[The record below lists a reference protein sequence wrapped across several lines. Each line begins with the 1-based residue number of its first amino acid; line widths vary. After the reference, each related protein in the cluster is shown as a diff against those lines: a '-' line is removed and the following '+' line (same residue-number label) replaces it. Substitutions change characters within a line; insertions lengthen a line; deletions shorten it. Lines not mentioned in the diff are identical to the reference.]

1 MNHETAT
8 ALDPQA
14 KAVIDLV
21 IKSGRPPYHQLSPK
35 DARQMC
41 RDTRPASPPPAP
53 EIGTVKD
60 LTADG
65 PAGTIPA
72 RLYRPKGVPASTML
86 PALVFFHGGGW
97 VIGDIETHDVLCRQL
112 TAGAGISV
120 VNIDYRL
127 APEHKFPAALDDAW
141 AATRWVAAHAAA
153 LGIDAGRLAV
163 GGDSAGGNLAAVV
176 ALLARDHGAP
186 SLALQ
191 VLVYPVTDVGAESQ
205 SYADFAE
212 GFMLT
217 RDSMRWFIAHYLTG
231 KPDAVDWRLSPL
243 RAPSLA
249 RVAPALVVTA
259 GFDPLR
265 DEGDAYARKLR
276 EAGVRVDAI
285 CYGGVIHGVLP
296 GGGGLRNPHPPAPP
310 QPPAP
315 PPRPSPPAGGGSPR
329 PHAAH
334 CTPAGRRA
342 PPVERTA
349 SAHPRPPASARATGT
364 PPSRGAGAGRTP
376 GQCWVDAAARL
387 VLLALL
393 GTGPNADLLAHV
405 FGLLAGGAVGL
416 LGALTVRWMPPASVQ
431 WLLVAAAAAAVY
443 AAWRLAF

>member
-14 KAVIDLV
+14 KAVIDLI

-35 DARQMC
+35 DARQMF
-41 RDTRPASPPPAP
+41 RDTRPASTPPAP
-53 EIGTVKD
+53 EIGAVKD
-60 LTADG
+60 LTAGG
-65 PAGTIPA
+65 PAGTIPV

-97 VIGDIETHDVLCRQL
+97 VIGDIGTHDVLCRQL

-120 VNIDYRL
+120 VNVDYRL
-127 APEHKFPAALDDAW
+127 APEHKFPAAIDDAWAATRWVAAHAAALGIDAGRLAVGGDSAGGAAIDDAW

-276 EAGVRVDAI
+276 EAGVRVDTI
-285 CYGGVIHGVLP
+285 CYGGVIHGFEP
-296 GGGGLRNPHPPAPP
+296 
-310 QPPAP
+310 
-315 PPRPSPPAGGGSPR
+315 
-329 PHAAH
+329 
-334 CTPAGRRA
+334 
-342 PPVERTA
+342 
-349 SAHPRPPASARATGT
+349 
-364 PPSRGAGAGRTP
+364 
-376 GQCWVDAAARL
+376 
-387 VLLALL
+387 
-393 GTGPNADLLAHV
+393 
-405 FGLLAGGAVGL
+405 
-416 LGALTVRWMPPASVQ
+416 M
-431 WLLVAAAAAAVY
+431 
-443 AAWRLAF
+443 

>member
-14 KAVIDLV
+14 KAVIDLI

-35 DARQMC
+35 DARQML
-41 RDTRPASPPPAP
+41 RDTRPASTPPAP
-53 EIGTVKD
+53 EIGAVKD

-97 VIGDIETHDVLCRQL
+97 VIGDIGTHDVLCRQL

-120 VNIDYRL
+120 VNVDYRL
-127 APEHKFPAALDDAW
+127 APEHKFPAAIDDAW

-231 KPDAVDWRLSPL
+231 KHDAVDWRVSPL

-249 RVAPALVVTA
+249 RVAPALVVMA

-276 EAGVRVDAI
+276 EAGVRVDTI
-285 CYGGVIHGVLP
+285 CYGGMIHGFVPMGRLIET
-296 GGGGLRNPHPPAPP
+296 GNRAVAHIAATLRQEL
-310 QPPAP
+310 QPP
-315 PPRPSPPAGGGSPR
+315 G
-329 PHAAH
+329 
-334 CTPAGRRA
+334 
-342 PPVERTA
+342 
-349 SAHPRPPASARATGT
+349 
-364 PPSRGAGAGRTP
+364 
-376 GQCWVDAAARL
+376 
-387 VLLALL
+387 
-393 GTGPNADLLAHV
+393 
-405 FGLLAGGAVGL
+405 
-416 LGALTVRWMPPASVQ
+416 
-431 WLLVAAAAAAVY
+431 
-443 AAWRLAF
+443 